1 MINLKNIEEK
11 WQRIWEENKV
21 FETNASNKPKFFVT
35 FPYPYVNGLLHLGH
49 LTTSSRVEFI
59 ARFKRLLGYNVLF
72 AQGFHATGSPIIAAA
87 YRLREGEEKIKKEL
101 IELMHVNEK
110 EIEKFKDPTYWIEYF
125 VPKAKEAFKKLG
137 YSIDWRREFFTTS
150 LNNHYSKF
158 IEWQYFKL
166 REKGF
171 IKRGK
176 HPVIWD
182 PKVKKVIGD
191 HDRPDDFVG
200 IDYIEGYIIKFK
212 FYYKDKEIILPC
224 FTLRPET
231 IYGVTNI
238 WINPNYEYIIAKVN
252 EEFWLLPNS
261 IVIEEIKNQ
270 EKNVE
275 VLEKVDIEN
284 VILNFAENPLTK
296 EKVPILPANFV
307 DIEIG
312 TGIVMSV
319 PAHAPYDYIGLID
332 LTKSENKKYKEVAEK
347 CLKNMKS
354 LFKLEG
360 FSEFPAKDI
369 VEKMKISSQNEKEKL
384 EKATEEIYSKEFY
397 NAFTKEIFGEF
408 SNRKI
413 YEIKNEFAEKL
424 ISLKIA
430 EKHYT
435 LPIRFESRYK
445 NKVIVKILSDQW
457 FLDYSNEEWKKLAL
471 ECLSQMK
478 IIPEIA
484 RRNFENS
491 IKILREW
498 AFTHKESLGTPL
510 PWDKEWIIESL
521 SDSTIYMAYYTIAH
535 LIKNIDAEKL
545 NEEVFDFI
553 FLGRGNS
560 KEISKKYGIDEKIL
574 EEMRKEFVYWYPM
587 DLRISGKDLIPNHLS
602 FMIFHHAAI
611 FPKEYWPKGVGINGF
626 LLING
631 EKMSKSKGNFIPI
644 LDALEKYSADIL
656 RFLSAYA
663 GNSGLEDLNIELNL
677 AEKIEGYLKEWYN
690 FCIENYNKGREEKE
704 IIDFWFENVI
714 KKIVKEV
721 ENEYENLN
729 FKNIIQKAWFELEN
743 KFNKYLYSVNIP
755 NREVLN
761 YYIEVRNIILY
772 PIIPHITS
780 EILEKIGKDPL
791 NISWPKVE
799 KIDEGILK
807 SEEYIEFVISDIRE
821 ILKIK
826 GTNYKEIKIIVANRE
841 KLEIAKKIKEEI
853 DSGKNLNEL
862 IKKYSDND
870 VAKRIIKK
878 PKILNYLV
886 EEEFEILSQYKEFL
900 EKVFKCKITIE
911 KEEESNEIKAKDSLP
926 AKPSIVIIF

>member
-1 MINLKNIEEK
+1 
-11 WQRIWEENKV
+11 
-21 FETNASNKPKFFVT
+21 
-35 FPYPYVNGLLHLGH
+35 
-49 LTTSSRVEFI
+49 
-59 ARFKRLLGYNVLF
+59 
-72 AQGFHATGSPIIAAA
+72 
-87 YRLREGEEKIKKEL
+87 
-101 IELMHVNEK
+101 
-110 EIEKFKDPTYWIEYF
+110 
-125 VPKAKEAFKKLG
+125 
-137 YSIDWRREFFTTS
+137 
-150 LNNHYSKF
+150 
-158 IEWQYFKL
+158 
-166 REKGF
+166 
-171 IKRGK
+171 
-176 HPVIWD
+176 
-182 PKVKKVIGD
+182 
-191 HDRPDDFVG
+191 
-200 IDYIEGYIIKFK
+200 
-212 FYYKDKEIILPC
+212 
-224 FTLRPET
+224 
-231 IYGVTNI
+231 
-238 WINPNYEYIIAKVN
+238 
-252 EEFWLLPNS
+252 
-261 IVIEEIKNQ
+261 
-270 EKNVE
+270 
-275 VLEKVDIEN
+275 
-284 VILNFAENPLTK
+284 
-296 EKVPILPANFV
+296 
-307 DIEIG
+307 
-312 TGIVMSV
+312 
-319 PAHAPYDYIGLID
+319 
-332 LTKSENKKYKEVAEK
+332 
-347 CLKNMKS
+347 
-354 LFKLEG
+354 
-360 FSEFPAKDI
+360 
-369 VEKMKISSQNEKEKL
+369 
-384 EKATEEIYSKEFY
+384 
-397 NAFTKEIFGEF
+397 
-408 SNRKI
+408 
-413 YEIKNEFAEKL
+413 
-424 ISLKIA
+424 
-430 EKHYT
+430 
-435 LPIRFESRYK
+435 
-445 NKVIVKILSDQW
+445 
-457 FLDYSNEEWKKLAL
+457 
-471 ECLSQMK
+471 
-478 IIPEIA
+478 
-484 RRNFENS
+484 
-491 IKILREW
+491 
-498 AFTHKESLGTPL
+498 
-510 PWDKEWIIESL
+510 
-521 SDSTIYMAYYTIAH
+521 
-535 LIKNIDAEKL
+535 
-545 NEEVFDFI
+545 I

-611 FPKEYWPKGVGINGF
+611 FPKEYCPRGVGINGF

-677 AEKIEGYLKEWYN
+677 AEKIESYLKEWYN
-690 FCIENYNKGREEKE
+690 FCIENYNKGREKKE

-714 KKIVKEV
+714 KKIVKEI

-780 EILEKIGKDPL
+780 EILEKIGKNAL

-886 EEEFEILSQYKEFL
+886 EEEFEILSQYREFL